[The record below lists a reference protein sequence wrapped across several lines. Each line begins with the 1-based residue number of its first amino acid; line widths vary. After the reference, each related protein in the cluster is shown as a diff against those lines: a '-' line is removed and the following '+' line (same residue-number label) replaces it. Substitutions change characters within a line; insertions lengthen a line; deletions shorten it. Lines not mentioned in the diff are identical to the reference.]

1 MVSGMTLRSA
11 VRLLAAA
18 ASQLSPHVS
27 VHHYAWK
34 KNTLEHSSTNSWLHG
49 RHFHGN
55 VDFTELRSKVS
66 MATGYIS
73 AQCELPGGG
82 GGGRTR
88 SFLPSQPFST
98 RMVFWSVLTHAKFR

>member
-11 VRLLAAA
+11 VRLLVAA
-18 ASQLSPHVS
+18 ASQWSPHIS

-82 GGGRTR
+82 GGGGGRGRTR
-88 SFLPSQPFST
+88 SFLPSKPFSMFLVCAYSCT
-98 RMVFWSVLTHAKFR
+98 V